1 MSLLSPGWR
10 RDGWWL
16 GLRKTSALFLYFS
29 WYRSFFCGWF
39 QDDLCDLPAGKKRTP
54 VLLLPLLAVP
64 YKVQVLYFSKNK
76 YSINSMNVKEVKNI
90 LEKSGEGKIIIKIY
104 IF

>member
-1 MSLLSPGWR
+1 M
-10 RDGWWL
+10 
-16 GLRKTSALFLYFS
+16 
-29 WYRSFFCGWF
+29 
-39 QDDLCDLPAGKKRTP
+39 
-54 VLLLPLLAVP
+54 LLLPLLAVP

-90 LEKSGEGKIIIKIY
+90 LEKSGEGKIIIKIC

>member
-1 MSLLSPGWR
+1 MAKGKPLLCFFTLAGTDPFSVGGFRMTSVTSLLE
-10 RDGWWL
+10 
-16 GLRKTSALFLYFS
+16 
-29 WYRSFFCGWF
+29 
-39 QDDLCDLPAGKKRTP
+39 KRTP